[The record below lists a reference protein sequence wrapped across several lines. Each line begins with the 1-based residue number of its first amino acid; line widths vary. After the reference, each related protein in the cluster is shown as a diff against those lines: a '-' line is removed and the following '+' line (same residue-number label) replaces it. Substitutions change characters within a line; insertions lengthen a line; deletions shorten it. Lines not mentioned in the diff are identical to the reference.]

1 MRTERERDQV
11 LGARWV
17 RVLPKVGLQHDL
29 VMSVT
34 RNNGL
39 CLFFGF
45 LELVGQAGRSR
56 TPGFVEGSATSAGLN
71 GEACSHEW
79 MSLGSRLCVG
89 LPGAAPVPFSPL
101 ASPL

>member
-1 MRTERERDQV
+1 MICV
-11 LGARWV
+11 S
-17 RVLPKVGLQHDL
+17 
-29 VMSVT
+29 SV
-34 RNNGL
+34 
-39 CLFFGF
+39 F

-71 GEACSHEW
+71 EEACSHEW

-89 LPGAAPVPFSPL
+89 LPRAAPVPFSPL